1 MRHAFNEKEVCKREV
16 LVTRFGFLASCAQK
30 GERKESGEETTGC
43 TMKVYDELEAMV

>member
-1 MRHAFNEKEVCKREV
+1 MLSTKRKYAKREV